1 MASAFKKG
9 DPVRQITPAPVV
21 GTVAAFSVDQETGD
35 VQYLVEWMDAD
46 GATQSRYFNDEQL
59 EAAPVAT
66 E

>member
-9 DPVRQITPAPVV
+9 DAVRQITPAPVT
-21 GTVAAFSVDQETGD
+21 GNVAAFSVDQETGD
-35 VQYLVEWMDAD
+35 VQYLVEWLDAD

-59 EAAPVAT
+59 EAAPVAA